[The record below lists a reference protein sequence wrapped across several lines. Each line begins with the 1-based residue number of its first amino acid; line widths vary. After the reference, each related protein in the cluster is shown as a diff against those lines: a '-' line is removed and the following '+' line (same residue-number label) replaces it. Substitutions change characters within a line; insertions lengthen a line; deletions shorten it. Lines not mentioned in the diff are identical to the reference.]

1 MLCLIDPAQLE
12 GGEFKSEGQK
22 DTEGTERTTSS
33 SSAIKSTNDSA
44 LSSNSTIVVP
54 VGLSL
59 GANCMLVSASFLK
72 CTTNLHG
79 CTGIDSHIFSLDI
92 LDFCVSVL
100 IISYKSF
107 VNMLWHLRKIC
118 SNLDSSLHSSVP
130 TYQNSGRNFFQV
142 GDDVTT

>member
-1 MLCLIDPAQLE
+1 MLCLIDPGQLE
-12 GGEFKSEGQK
+12 GGQSKSEGQK

-59 GANCMLVSASFLK
+59 GANCMLISASFLK

-79 CTGIDSHIFSLDI
+79 CTGIDSHICSLDI
-92 LDFCVSVL
+92 LDFCLSIL
-100 IISYKSF
+100 SALCF
-107 VNMLWHLRKIC
+107 VYTGI
-118 SNLDSSLHSSVP
+118 DSHIFTVC
-130 TYQNSGRNFFQV
+130 
-142 GDDVTT
+142 